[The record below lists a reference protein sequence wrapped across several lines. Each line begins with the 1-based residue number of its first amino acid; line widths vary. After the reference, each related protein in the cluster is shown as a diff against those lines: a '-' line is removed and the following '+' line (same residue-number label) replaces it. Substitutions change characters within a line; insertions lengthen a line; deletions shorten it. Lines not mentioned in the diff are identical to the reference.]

1 MDINKYYENKQD
13 RLERDEAITIFIN
26 MLRAKYTV
34 NYQHDVKDKTLVVY
48 IEKVLGPKIKII
60 DDIGCRRVYYS
71 KYNYIGVGTR
81 YELEEELFE
90 YFTPK
95 ELVDLIEKDFEVVVA
110 KEVE

>member
-1 MDINKYYENKQD
+1 MDIHKYYEDKQD
-13 RLERDEAITIFIN
+13 RLERYEAMTIFIN

-34 NYQHDVKDKTLVVY
+34 NYQYYFDKTLVVY
-48 IEKVLGPKIKII
+48 IETVLEPKIKII

-81 YELEEELFE
+81 YELEEELFD

-95 ELVDLIEKDFEVVVA
+95 ELADLIEKDFEVVAA
-110 KEVE
+110 KEVK